1 VTATSDPLLRLA
13 VGDNVAVALR
23 KIAAGERVGL
33 GGITLV
39 AAEEVPMAHKLALEP
54 IAEGA
59 VVTKFGVPIGIATRP
74 IAPGELVHVHNIRS
88 AWITNA
94 VDHAED

>member
-1 VTATSDPLLRLA
+1 MSAGIDPLLRLA
-13 VGDNVAVALR
+13 ADDNVAVALR
-23 KIAAGERVGL
+23 RIPSGERVRL
-33 GGITLV
+33 GALELV
-39 AAEEVPMAHKLALEP
+39 AAEEVPMAHKLALLP
-54 IAEGA
+54 IGEGQA
-59 VVTKFGVPIGIATRP
+59 VIKFGVPIGIATRP

>member
-1 VTATSDPLLRLA
+1 MTAPLDPLLRLA
-13 VGDNVAVALR
+13 AGDNVAVALR
-23 KIAAGERVGL
+23 KIAAGERIEL
-33 GGITLV
+33 GGTTLV

-54 IAEGA
+54 IAVGA

-74 IAPGELVHVHNIRS
+74 IAPGELVHVHNLKS
-88 AWITNA
+88 AWINNA